1 MSFRKK
7 FATGLLLCTAG
18 ASVGMPT
25 LAANASI
32 PAAEAVVTPN
42 KLAFKDFPELRTALI
57 GMIGGATTRL
67 WMSTTFL
74 SDGEI
79 VSSLF
84 IAQYR
89 KVNIQVLLGQ
99 SRATNVFSRL
109 SYLKQVN
116 IPVGITPKQFYPAY
130 PTIILIDDK
139 LITINSSMNNLE
151 KMRSFTISTLAPD
164 LVPAFEGSF
173 LAAAS
178 GNKAPNAV
186 QLPLVGRKNARPSWH
201 TTSGGA
207 TGSPISTSS
216 IPAAPATSPRVEPRP
231 TGTTSADG
239 SYRYSASPD
248 RPERGIATKLP
259 RTTILQERT
268 RSRAAAPAA
277 APAIVPAVNTAVPSP
292 TH

>member
-7 FATGLLLCTAG
+7 FTTLLFLSTA
-18 ASVGMPT
+18 AAFVSTPT
-25 LAANASI
+25 LAAGE
-32 PAAEAVVTPN
+32 PAPGAEVQE

-74 SDGEI
+74 SDGEV
-79 VSSLF
+79 VSSLY

-99 SRATNVFSRL
+99 GRATNVFSRL

-116 IPVGITPKQFYPAY
+116 IPVAITPQKFYPAY

-139 LITINSSMNNLE
+139 LIVVNSSMNNLE
-151 KMRSFTISTLAPD
+151 KLRSFTISTMNRD
-164 LVPAFEGSF
+164 QIPAFENAF

-178 GNKAPNAV
+178 GKNAPNAV
-186 QLPLVGRKNARPSWH
+186 PLPLVGRKNAHPIPRP
-201 TTSGGA
+201 TSNSA
-207 TGSPISTSS
+207 TGAPISTNSTPS
-216 IPAAPATSPRVEPRP
+216 AAPTSPRVVPRP
-231 TGTTSADG
+231 SGTTAADG
-239 SYRYSASPD
+239 SYRYSTSPE
-248 RPERGIATKLP
+248 RPEHGIATKLP

-268 RSRAAAPAA
+268 RTRASTQVASPVTQPVVNTTAPA
-277 APAIVPAVNTAVPSP
+277 PN
-292 TH
+292 H